1 MYDIYLLEAVAVMV
15 VTVTDALNVVSPS
28 LSSTSSAVPLSS
40 LAVYAVL
47 SHWMLTPREEGHTQ
61 CHINKLVLNTPL
73 IDVDTHGLH
82 PQCVLWLSPDPVPLL
97 CCHWAGSAAQ

>member
-1 MYDIYLLEAVAVMV
+1 MYDIYLLEAVAVIV

-47 SHWMLTPREEGHTQ
+47 SHWMLTPREEGHT
-61 CHINKLVLNTPL
+61 HINRLVLNTPL
-73 IDVDTHGLH
+73 IDVNTHDLH
-82 PQCVLWLSPDPVPLL
+82 PQCVLWLRPDPVPLL
-97 CCHWAGSAAQ
+97 CFHWAGSAAQ